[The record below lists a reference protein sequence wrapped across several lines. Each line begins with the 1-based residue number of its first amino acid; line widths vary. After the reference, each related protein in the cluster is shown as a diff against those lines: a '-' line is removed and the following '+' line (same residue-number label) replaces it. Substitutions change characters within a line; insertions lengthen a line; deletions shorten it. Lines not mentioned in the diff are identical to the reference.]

1 MFETMEFEWRG
12 RGGRSLG
19 RQRARPYRKPRPRP
33 SYGVLPYRAPIFEP
47 LPLIEPAAVG
57 EPGFGDAAANGA
69 GGWTGGEADA
79 GMDGPADYAGDGEL
93 PPTIARAVALM
104 PRALQPAY
112 APIVSL
118 DRAPGDYRAQ
128 GPGMY
133 YLEFTVNGQRR
144 GYSGQARHMGQ
155 RLAQHRICA
164 AMMGVRP
171 SDVSVYVAPNLA
183 DDADRR
189 KREWTL
195 HDTMFRHHK
204 GVLTNQRRELEMEVL
219 GQEHEAA
226 CGCQRCRR
234 GPFSAGQEMELAMEL
249 LTVQG
254 EEELEQFLGKM
265 FRGVW
270 KGIKKVARPL
280 GGILKG
286 IAKKALPFVGG
297 ALGSFIPIP
306 GVGTALGR
314 ALGGALSNALE
325 MELETMPEV
334 DRELEVARRF
344 VRIAGSAAQVAG
356 ASDGSRQA
364 VRRAVLQALRTH
376 APRFGQS

>member
-19 RQRARPYRKPRPRP
+19 RQRARPNRKPRPKP
-33 SYGVLPYRAPIFEP
+33 SFGVWPYRPPLFEP
-47 LPLIEPAAVG
+47 LPLIEPAAFDQ
-57 EPGFGDAAANGA
+57 PGCGDAAGNGA
-69 GGWTGGEADA
+69 GGWADGGE
-79 GMDGPADYAGDGEL
+79 DGEL

-104 PRALQPAY
+104 PRALRPAY
-112 APIVSL
+112 AAIAPL
-118 DRAPGDYRAQ
+118 DRAPGDHRAQ
-128 GPGMY
+128 GPGLY

-155 RLAQHRICA
+155 RLAQHRTCA
-164 AMMGVRP
+164 AMMGIRP
-171 SDVSVYVAPNLA
+171 ADVSVYVASNLA

-195 HDTMFRHHK
+195 HDTMSRHHK

-226 CGCQRCRR
+226 CACRRCRR
-234 GPFSAGQEMELAMEL
+234 GPFSEEQEMELAMEL
-249 LTVQG
+249 LAVRS

-265 FRGVW
+265 FKGVW
-270 KGIKKVARPL
+270 RGIKKVAKPL
-280 GGILKG
+280 GGVLKG

-314 ALGGALSNALE
+314 ALGGALGNALE
-325 MELETMPEV
+325 LELETMPGV

-344 VRIAGSAAQVAG
+344 VRIAGSAAQAAG
-356 ASDGSRQA
+356 DSDGSPQA